1 MKRTELFEVIA
12 KNTKTNETSRY
23 IVSERWE
30 ITSIEKNNPE
40 CKVIFKKIQ

>member
-12 KNTKTNETSRY
+12 KNTQTSEEARY

-30 ITSIEKNNPE
+30 ITSIEKRNPD
-40 CKVIFKKIQ
+40 CKISSKKIQ